1 MKNIKKQTAYLFC
14 RTNTLWYTI
23 LVETTCACVVL
34 TSLFTD
40 FQKGNLTYREWIPY
54 NYTSEVIFC
63 IIYARQLISS
73 TIGSMVNVACDSLIC
88 GLLLHVCCQLEILEC
103 RLKKIF
109 LGQNNLRECVHQH
122 DCIFKLV
129 SLTIL
134 QIVKW

>member
-1 MKNIKKQTAYLFC
+1 MKNIKKQSALLFC

-23 LVETTCACVVL
+23 LVETTCACVML

-40 FQKGNLTYREWIPY
+40 FRKGNLTYREWTPY
-54 NYTSEVIFC
+54 NYTSEMIFY

-103 RLKKIF
+103 RLKKNF
-109 LGQNNLRECVHQH
+109 LGQKNLRECVRQH